1 MLVPSCSFYAIVVTI
16 VIQHCSAAVL
26 SCAKK
31 KKKMRCLSDLEEL
44 TL

>member
-31 KKKMRCLSDLEEL
+31 KMRHLSDLEEL